1 MTKPRIAIAGF
12 QHETNTFAPMPTRLV
27 DFETPGAWPGL
38 TKGQDVIDV
47 FSDLNIP
54 IGGFISAGE
63 EFELVPILWANS
75 EPSGYVQQ
83 SAYDAITTMICDA
96 LTAAGPLDGIYFDL
110 HGAMT
115 TEDFEDGQGE
125 LLNRVRAVMGDDIP
139 IAVSLDLHG
148 NLTHNFADKA
158 SVVAIYRTYPHVDMA
173 ETGARAAKLL
183 RERLDYGKPFAYCF
197 KQLDFLIPLQAQ
209 STMREPGRRIYAQ
222 LPELEAEGV
231 NVIDFAFGFPPAD
244 IHHCG
249 ASVLAYGT
257 DQAAVDKAV
266 NAMVDSLY
274 AAEEELAIPLVPEEE
289 AVARAITLAATSDK
303 PIVLADAQDNP
314 GAGAVGDSTGIAKTL
329 IKQGARNAMLGM
341 IWDPD
346 AAAKAH
352 EAGEGSELNISIGGL
367 YPELEYTP
375 LNVRVRVEK
384 ISDGSFTFTGPM
396 YGGAHARLG
405 KVASLLVLDGN
416 SEVRIVVGS
425 VRCQNA
431 DQAMFTHIGLDP
443 TKADIVVVKSAV
455 HFLADYDPIAKEVIF
470 TESPGAN
477 PCQLDTIPFTRLREG
492 VRLGPGGPA
501 FKAP

>member
-38 TKGQDVIDV
+38 TKGENVISV

-54 IGGFISAGE
+54 IGGFITAGTD
-63 EFELVPILWANS
+63 FELVPILWANS

-83 SAYDAITTMICDA
+83 SAYDAITKMICDG
-96 LTAAGPLDGIYFDL
+96 LKAAGPLDGIYFDL

-125 LLNRVRAVMGDDIP
+125 LLNRVRAEMGDDIP

-148 NLTHNFADKA
+148 NLTQNFADKA

-173 ETGARAAKLL
+173 ETGARTAQLL
-183 RERLDYGKPFAYCF
+183 QERLEYGRPFAYRF
-197 KQLDFLIPLQAQ
+197 RQLDYLIPLQAQ

-222 LPELEAEGV
+222 LPGLEADGV
-231 NVIDFAFGFPPAD
+231 SVIDFAFGFPPAD
-244 IHHCG
+244 IDHCG

-257 DQAAVDKAV
+257 DQRAVDTAV
-266 NAMVDSLY
+266 NSMIESLN
-274 AAEEELAIPLVPEEE
+274 AAEAELAIPLVPEEE
-289 AVARAITLAATSDK
+289 AVARAIALSATSSK
-303 PIVLADAQDNP
+303 PVVLADAQDNP

-341 IWDPD
+341 LWDPD

-352 EAGEGSELNISIGGL
+352 DAGEGAEMDLTIGGL
-367 YPELEYTP
+367 YPELDYTP

-384 ISDGSFTFTGPM
+384 ISDGAFTFTGPM

-405 KVASLLVLDGN
+405 KMARLLVLDDN
-416 SEVRIVVGS
+416 SGVRIVIGS
-425 VRCQNA
+425 ARCQNA
-431 DQAMFTHIGLDP
+431 DQAIFTHMDLDP
-443 TKADIVVVKSAV
+443 TKGDIVVVKSAV
-455 HFLADYDPIAKEVIF
+455 HFLADYDPIAEEVIF

-501 FKAP
+501 FRR